1 MCYKVGTGSPAGR
14 DDNLFNLLSA
24 NTISMQ
30 EHERIAPALPAIPF
44 KQSFQTAS
52 KAFRVIDL
60 MTQGVIVPYGN
71 ESKEIINDL
80 CGAYDLEKQ
89 YDLIKKA
96 QRYSVN
102 LFPHEFKKMADDNAI
117 REVQK
122 GAGIYYLDEQY
133 YSEQFGWSDDPVN
146 GMKLLTA

>member
-1 MCYKVGTGSPAGR
+1 MTQK
-14 DDNLFNLLSA
+14 LFPIKS
-24 NTISMQ
+24 NT
-30 EHERIAPALPAIPF
+30 F

-52 KAFRVIDL
+52 KAFRAIDST
-60 MTQGVIVPYGN
+60 TQGVVVPFG
-71 ESKEIINDL
+71 EGEEIIKDL
-80 CGAYDLEKQ
+80 CGAYDLDVQ
-89 YDLIKKA
+89 YGLIKKA

-102 LFPHEFKKMADDNAI
+102 LFPHEFKKMVGNNAI

-146 GMKLLTA
+146 GMKTLTV